1 MLMKDPRRNRLPTL
15 QTNCTN
21 ELKARRDVQ
30 VATKAEK
37 CSLHTNHTKVPI
49 SGEKSLP
56 VKLPFQ
62 HDARHRRSP
71 WSGVLLRET
80 KNKWRSFAPKTPSG
94 RISIARKFSSTKREM
109 IEEEFSER
117 KNSNSHLADDSSG
130 LLQLL

>member
-1 MLMKDPRRNRLPTL
+1 MIQGEIDSRL
-15 QTNCTN
+15 QTSYTN
-21 ELKARRDVQ
+21 PCKATRDVQ
-30 VATKAEK
+30 GIAKAK
-37 CSLHTNHTKVPI
+37 RSSLHMSHKKVPI